1 MTHRA
6 GHAAAVVALLGF
18 LASCS
23 SGGTASEATSTTT
36 SSSPAGDAT
45 TTTAASTTTTT
56 TVTLPT
62 AAELQAALLSQSD
75 LGAPYSAQQSSG
87 ASESGSSDQSV
98 SGCPGLSR
106 ELNSGSSSQTGLVS
120 DAADFTAG
128 QTGPFVIEQLLTG
141 PPAQFAS
148 DYNQSVSDLKSC
160 RNLTLTS
167 GGTKLDFTLT
177 PINFV
182 SGATAARMDAT
193 YEGVQVN
200 GYIAVQRVGS
210 AGLVFLFFQIGSGS
224 SQEAYTIYTQALK
237 KAQSHLG
244 QPTT

>member
-18 LASCS
+18 LASFS
-23 SGGTASEATSTTT
+23 SGGTASKTTSTTT

-87 ASESGSSDQSV
+87 ASESGSSDQSA

-106 ELNSGSSSQTGLVS
+106 ELNSGSSSRTGLVS